1 MQTLPRDVHVGM
13 KVFDRTNQEIGKIE
27 DFKFS
32 ENEDNPD
39 VVPADVDATDRDDNG
54 GLVKDIARALA
65 PDDLPEVVRDRMLT
79 EGYIRLDT
87 KGLFAADRYIFP
99 EQIDASSGDALML
112 NVSKD
117 ELMKRH

>member
-13 KVFDRTNQEIGKIE
+13 KVFARTNQEIGKIE

-39 VVPADVDATDRDDNG
+39 VVPADVDATDQDDNG
-54 GLVKDIARALA
+54 GLVRDIARALA

-87 KGLFAADRYIFP
+87 EGLFAADRYIFP